1 MTLVTLRW
9 HPPFF
14 LSSGLP
20 FFTVAITMSPTPAAG
35 SRFSRPLMPF
45 TEMMYR
51 FLAPAGRRLRL
62 SRDNWGGGLPLSR
75 DSGEERC
82 PYPGIK
88 GRSAAPIPG

>member
-62 SRDNWGGGLPLSR
+62 SRDKR
-75 DSGEERC
+75 EEGC